1 LRVGDILGRW
11 TLVEYVDSG
20 GNGDVWFVESAGE
33 EAALKVLHRLSDP
46 DDYERF
52 RREVTACKEIDPET
66 IAILPILD
74 DHLPDEPT
82 RRDRPWFV
90 MPRAVPLQ
98 GALADTD
105 LVAKVN
111 AIRAATVT
119 LAQVLERH
127 GRHHR
132 DVKLENLFVCDG
144 RVVVGDLGLV
154 KGPDDSDLTSPEKPV
169 GPIRNLA
176 PELAAG
182 DPNPDLERIDV
193 YYLAH
198 ALSRLAS
205 GREARGHIRAH
216 ESDSLA
222 MRLPD
227 EHEVTPLARLIDD
240 ATARDPAQRPT
251 LRALDSR
258 LAEWIDQRGRALEI
272 RTEHE
277 RYAALYEQRENR
289 NRAVLQWVVTQV
301 RDEPVFGGF
310 TYDVPD
316 LDEPTPDVPGL
327 TEGQMAQALQDL
339 IDDGLISGEPQHVF
353 GRREPRHFT
362 HLYPTVAGVEQV
374 HDVDTL
380 LRLAAPLLRAFLD
393 PVDMVTL
400 PRSTEPTEVVP
411 GVILTPP
418 EAYFEMWLLEHFSY
432 LDYRPSAETGGFA
445 SLVRVRATS
454 AGRHWLYELGAEAIE
469 HEGQLEAARVAAVRA
484 SPWIIA
490 GEATVDEASGTVTY
504 RSNVGNDGQGV
515 ARKVS
520 LHLVDADGGEA
531 LMLAVPDLGQP
542 SVLINVPLPIEHPT
556 LSARIVWDDGTG
568 ERREL
573 TTPNVYPA
581 RNEGAQ

>member
-1 LRVGDILGRW
+1 
-11 TLVEYVDSG
+11 
-20 GNGDVWFVESAGE
+20 
-33 EAALKVLHRLSDP
+33 
-46 DDYERF
+46 
-52 RREVTACKEIDPET
+52 
-66 IAILPILD
+66 
-74 DHLPDEPT
+74 
-82 RRDRPWFV
+82 

-98 GALADTD
+98 DALAAVD
-105 LVAKVN
+105 LVSKVD
-111 AIRAATVT
+111 AVRAASVA
-119 LAQVLERH
+119 LAQVLEQH

-132 DVKLENLFVCDG
+132 DVKLENLLVYDG
-144 RVVVGDLGLV
+144 HVVVSDFGLV

-182 DPNPDLERIDV
+182 DPHPDLERVDV

-198 ALSRLAS
+198 TLSHLAS

-216 ESDSLA
+216 EADSLA
-222 MRLPD
+222 LRLP
-227 EHEVTPLARLIDD
+227 EEPVITQLAQLIDD

-251 LRALDSR
+251 LRAFEIR
-258 LAEWIDQRGRALEI
+258 LAEWIAACKRAVEI
-272 RTEHE
+272 LSEHE
-277 RYAALYEQRENR
+277 RYASLYEKRENR
-289 NRAVLQWVVTQV
+289 NRAVLQWVVAQV
-301 RDEPVFGGF
+301 RNEPVFGAF
-310 TYDVPD
+310 IYDVPD
-316 LDEPTPDVPGL
+316 LDDPTPDVPGL

-339 IDDGLISGEPQHVF
+339 IDDGLISGEPQHVL

-362 HLYPTVAGVEQV
+362 HLYPTIAGVEQV
-374 HDVDTL
+374 HDVDAL

-411 GVILTPP
+411 GVVLTPP
-418 EAYFEMWLLEHFSY
+418 EAYFEMWLLAEFGY

-454 AGRHWLYELGAEAIE
+454 AGRHWLYALGAEAIE
-469 HEGQLEAARVAAVRA
+469 HEGQLAAARVAAVRA

-490 GEATVDEASGTVTY
+490 GEATVDDTSGTVTY

-520 LHLVDADGGEA
+520 LHLVDTRGGEA
-531 LMLAVPDLGQP
+531 LVLAVPDLGRP
-542 SVLINVPLPIEHPT
+542 SVLIEVLLPADHPT
-556 LSARIVWDDGTG
+556 LSARIMWDDGTG

-573 TTPNVYPA
+573 TAPNLYPA
-581 RNEGAQ
+581 RGGRAR